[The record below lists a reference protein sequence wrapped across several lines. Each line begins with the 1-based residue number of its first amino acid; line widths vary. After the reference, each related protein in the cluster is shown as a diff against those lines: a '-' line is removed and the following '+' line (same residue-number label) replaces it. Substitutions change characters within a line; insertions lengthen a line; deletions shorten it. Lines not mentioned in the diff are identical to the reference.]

1 MGTKRVGLA
10 RTQALIENLK
20 RELSMGANTSLAG
33 LERPIKLVTAATTLT
48 AADSGKIIHWTH
60 SSAHDITLPAA
71 TVGLSFTFILLAGA
85 AAAHNIVTQTD
96 DVIFG
101 KVVVNSTT
109 DDKVATQVVLK
120 AAGKDKVFMH
130 KTGATSGGDAGDV
143 VTLVCAEA
151 GYWVCNANLITTNG
165 TPSSIATLTD

>member
-48 AADSGKIIHWTH
+48 AADSGKLIHWTH
-60 SSAHDITLPAA
+60 GSAHDITLPDA
-71 TVGLSFTFILLAGA
+71 TVGLHFEFILLAGA
-85 AAAHNIVTQTD
+85 AANHNIVSQTD

-101 KVVVNSTT
+101 KVVVNDNA
-109 DDKVATQVVLK
+109 DDKVGTQVVLK
-120 AAGKDKVFMH
+120 GAGKDKVFLH
-130 KTGATSGGDAGDV
+130 KTGNTSGGDAGDTV
-143 VTLVCAEA
+143 RLTCCEA
-151 GYWVCNANLITTNG
+151 GYWVCDARLLTTG